1 MARSRSAA
9 APLIIVVL
17 AAFGILSLFNG
28 RSSQPQAFVPAAR
41 LALSKQVLAGPADA
55 GKVAYAAALAS
66 VATSPL
72 PAFAEEEEEEGF
84 DFRIIAVLGLPLIA
98 VSWALF
104 NVWRVAF
111 RQGTRIGEGL
121 SGSSKT

>member
-1 MARSRSAA
+1 M
-9 APLIIVVL
+9 
-17 AAFGILSLFNG
+17 GW
-28 RSSQPQAFVPAAR
+28 SQTQADAFVPAAR
-41 LALSKQVLAGPADA
+41 MALSKQVTVGPEDA
-55 GKVAYAAALAS
+55 AKVAYVAALAS
-66 VATSPL
+66 VAASPL

-84 DFRIIAVLGLPLIA
+84 DFRIIAVLGLPLVA

-121 SGSSKT
+121 SGSSKIGLSAED